1 MTTRNGSQRGMSLI
15 EVLVATAIL
24 ALAVIIALVVYD
36 ASRKAFKKGEN
47 ATEQQEAV
55 RIAYDRLTAD
65 LRMLGYNVNPD
76 GNPNRPDEQL
86 EGALDHAIVFRGD
99 FDINDAAA
107 STPETALA
115 TGAFPTVSTG
125 NDEIVA
131 YVLSKPDGTGPD
143 SITFQADVSEAA
155 RDGDVEN
162 VTINNVV
169 LNPTTPPYTLYRIT
183 LNNDNATY
191 GSAGFVVRT
200 PIVENV
206 RDLAFTYYNPTGT
219 FKDASSTIAETST
232 AKTTRGTLTHIGVS
246 LIGMTRDQ
254 DINFNDTADPSSRR
268 YRKFELKGDITPR
281 NMRMKG
287 MQDLNSDVIPPNTP
301 ATPSL
306 VTGHCGGLLAT
317 WTPNALAEGVTQY
330 RVNYGTSPGSSAGA
344 SLTSGSPY
352 FLSGLTTGTTY
363 YVSIQALDA
372 SGNVSP
378 KSGEVSATVANTNT
392 PSAPTGVSASND
404 QNYYVRVNWSP
415 TTTNTANVP
424 AGDPAAPSIRDLAGY
439 RIYRST
445 SSGFTPNT
453 ATNLLVGESVLKA
466 NAIPP
471 HYDTPVI
478 ACQNYYY
485 RMSAVDTCG
494 VESAFAAETGGIATN
509 PGILPEAPVGVTAN
523 FITGGAARIDW
534 NRVTKDVSGKDVAI
548 ALYKV
553 YRSAPIDLA
562 SGPGS
567 AVWIPTPIAQTSG
580 LTYTD
585 SSMPA
590 LGAGQV
596 VYYRVTAED
605 LCPNV
610 SAPSVAAAAQCAFS
624 GDISFVAP
632 TDGQLVAGV
641 VPVTVVV
648 TGGTDTY
655 TGITITYTHSVGGL
669 RRTFNST
676 TAGVSWIDTGWLASP
691 AGSYTITATVV
702 NSNGCAKSKT
712 ITVTAASTVG
722 CCLALYPDTVTPLT
736 CAGGSTGC
744 AEVSYKMGNNT
755 CLTAVRVDAMTVN
768 WTDISG
774 NRGVWQTARFNG
786 TNIAAVGSWTT
797 TLSTTNPA
805 TGTATKSNFSPGPQ
819 VPYANPMSAANVT
832 TVTYVFDKKAKQ
844 GQNRNIY
851 TVNDYTFTLLD
862 SAGTPSDIQ
871 TTCHFPNLTIE

>member
-15 EVLVATAIL
+15 EALVATAIL
-24 ALAVIIALVVYD
+24 ALAVIVALVLYD

-65 LRMLGYNVNPD
+65 LRMLGYNANPD

-86 EGALDHAIVFRGD
+86 EAALDHAIVFRGD

-107 STPETALA
+107 TTPESTLDN
-115 TGAFPTVSTG
+115 GAFPTVSTG

-131 YVLSKPDGTGPD
+131 YVLAKPDGTGPD
-143 SITFQADVSEAA
+143 TIVFQADVSEAS

-169 LNPTTPPYTLYRIT
+169 LNPTTPPYTLYRVT
-183 LNNDNATY
+183 LNNDSSTY
-191 GSAGFVVRT
+191 GNAAFVVRT

-206 RDLAFTYYNPTGT
+206 RDLAFTYYNSAGT
-219 FKDASSTIAETST
+219 FKDAAATIQETAT
-232 AKTTRGTLTHIGVS
+232 AKSTRDGLTHIGVS
-246 LIGMTRDQ
+246 LVGMTRDQ
-254 DINFNDTADPSSRR
+254 DINYDDTADPASRR
-268 YRKFELKGDITPR
+268 FRKFELKGDITPR

-301 ATPSL
+301 STPTL
-306 VTGHCGGLLAT
+306 VAGHCGGLLLS

-330 RVNYGTSPGSSAGA
+330 RVNYGTTPGSPSGA
-344 SLTSGSPY
+344 SLTAGPPY
-352 FLSGLTTGTTY
+352 FLGGLATGSTY
-363 YVSIQALDA
+363 YVTIQALDA
-372 SGNVSP
+372 SGNMSNKSP
-378 KSGEVSATVANTNT
+378 EVNALVANTNT
-392 PSAPTGVSASND
+392 PNPPTGVAASND
-404 QNYYVRVNWSP
+404 QNYYVRLNWTP

-424 AGDPAAPSIRDLAGY
+424 AGDPAAPALRDLAGY
-439 RIYRST
+439 RLYRSP
-445 SSGFTPNT
+445 SSGFTPNYGSNGI
-453 ATNLLVGESVLKA
+453 ANESVLKA
-466 NAIPP
+466 SSIPP
-471 HYDTPVI
+471 HYDTPVV

-494 VESAFAAETGGIATN
+494 TESAFAAETAGITTN
-509 PGILPEAPVGVTAN
+509 PGVAPEAPVGVSAN
-523 FITGGAARIDW
+523 FLLGGQVKIDW
-534 NRVTKDVSGKDVAI
+534 NAVTKDVSGKDI
-548 ALYKV
+548 AVYKYKV
-553 YRSAPIDLA
+553 YRSNPVGTGSQPT
-562 SGPGS
+562 SGDWS
-567 AVWIPTPIAQTSG
+567 TTPIAEVYVDD
-580 LTYTD
+580 YTD
-585 SSMPA
+585 TLPA
-590 LGAGQV
+590 MGTGQV

-610 SAPSVAAAAQCAFS
+610 SAPSSEAVAQCAFS
-624 GDISFVAP
+624 GDIRFVSP
-632 TDGQLVAGV
+632 SDGQLVAGV
-641 VPVTVVV
+641 VPVTVAV

-655 TGITITYTHSVGGL
+655 TGITITYTHGVGGL

-676 TAGVSWIDTGWLASP
+676 TAGTSWVDTGWLASP
-691 AGSYTITATVV
+691 AGSYTITATVT

-722 CCLALYPDTVTPLT
+722 CCLALYPTTTTPLT
-736 CAGGSTGC
+736 CAAGSTGC
-744 AEVSYKMGNNT
+744 EEVSYKMGNST

-774 NRGVWQTARFNG
+774 NRGVWQTARFNNV
-786 TNIAAVGSWTT
+786 NIAATGSWTT
-797 TLSTTNPA
+797 TLSTANPA
-805 TGTATKSNFSPGPQ
+805 VGTATKSNFSPGPQ
-819 VPYANPMSAANVT
+819 VPYANPMAASNVT

-871 TTCHFPNLTIE
+871 TTCHFPDLTIE

>member
-1 MTTRNGSQRGMSLI
+1 MSLI

-65 LRMLGYNVNPD
+65 LRMLGYNFNPD
-76 GNPNRPDEQL
+76 GNLNRPDEQL

-99 FDINDAAA
+99 FDINDATA
-107 STPETALA
+107 SATPESTLA

-143 SITFQADVSEAA
+143 SITFQADVQEAA

-162 VTINNVV
+162 VTINNIV
-169 LNPTTPPYTLYRIT
+169 LNPTTPPYTLYRVT
-183 LNNDNATY
+183 LNNDVGTY

-206 RDLAFTYYNPTGT
+206 RDLAFTYYNSTGT
-219 FKDASSTIAETST
+219 FKDASSTIAETAT
-232 AKTTRGTLTHIGVS
+232 AKTTRETLTHIGVS

-254 DINFNDTADPSSRR
+254 DINFNDASDPASRT

-287 MQDLNSDVIPPNTP
+287 MQDLNSDLIPPSAP

-306 VTGHCGGLLAT
+306 LAGHCGGLLMT
-317 WTPNALAEGVTQY
+317 WTPNALAEGVVQY

-352 FLSGLTTGTTY
+352 FLAGLATGTTY
-363 YVSIQALDA
+363 YVSIQAIDA
-372 SGNVSP
+372 SGNVSS

-392 PSAPTGVSASND
+392 PSVPTGVSASND

-424 AGDPAAPSIRDLAGY
+424 SGDPAAPTIRDLAGY
-439 RIYRST
+439 RIYRSPAA
-445 SSGFTPNT
+445 GFTPNT
-453 ATNLLVGESVLKA
+453 TTNLLVNESVLKA

-471 HYDTPVI
+471 HYDTPVV
-478 ACQNYYY
+478 ACQDYYY

-494 VESAFAAETGGIATN
+494 VESAFAPETGGIATN
-509 PGILPEAPVGVTAN
+509 PGILPEAPVGLTAN
-523 FITGGAARIDW
+523 FIGGGQAKIDW
-534 NRVTKDVSGKDVAI
+534 NAVTKDVAGKDI
-548 ALYKV
+548 AVFKYKV
-553 YRSAPIDLA
+553 YRSDPTTA
-562 SGPGS
+562 SDPSS
-567 AVWIPTPIAQTSG
+567 AVWSTTPIAQTYVDD
-580 LTYTD
+580 YTD
-585 SSMPA
+585 TAMPA
-590 LGAGQV
+590 LGTGEV

-605 LCPNV
+605 ACPNV
-610 SAPSVAAAAQCAFS
+610 SAPSAAAAAQCAFS
-624 GDISFVAP
+624 GDITFVAP

-641 VPVTVVV
+641 VPVTVAV

-655 TGITITYTHSVGGL
+655 TAITITYSHSVGGL

-676 TAGVSWIDTGWLASP
+676 TAGTSWVDTGWLASP
-691 AGSYTITATVV
+691 AGSYTITAIVT
-702 NSNGCAKSKT
+702 NSTGCSKSKT

-722 CCLALYPDTVTPLT
+722 CCLALYPTTTTPMT
-736 CAGGSTGC
+736 CASGSTGC
-744 AEVSYKMGNNT
+744 AELSYKMGNNT
-755 CLTAVRVDAMTVN
+755 CLTAVRVDGMTVT
-768 WTDISG
+768 WTDYSG
-774 NRGVWQTARFNG
+774 NKGQWQTAKFNG
-786 TNIAAVGSWTT
+786 SNIAAAGSWTT
-797 TLSTTNPA
+797 TLSTTDPA
-805 TGTATKSNFSPGPQ
+805 VGSATKSNFSPGPQ

-844 GQNRNIY
+844 GQNRNVY
-851 TVNDYTFTLLD
+851 SVNDYTFTLLD
-862 SAGTPSDIQ
+862 SAGTPSNIT
-871 TTCHFPNLTIE
+871 TTCHFPDLNIE